1 MKRYLP
7 LLAALV
13 LVPSLAFAGWNI
25 RQDGTGTAEWVNG
38 DGDTVPV
45 GRDLTVLLE
54 NVSTA
59 STTFVVSPIAGTL
72 SQVESVLFGAI
83 ATHDI
88 SLTVSVASAGTTA
101 FTPYA
106 TDTLDIS
113 FSNSAAGDV
122 DTLSLSDQTV
132 EEGGV
137 IAITTSGYSTN
148 DIDATLVIRIE
159 AQ

>member
-1 MKRYLP
+1 
-7 LLAALV
+7 LLVALV

-25 RQDGTGTAEWVNG
+25 RQDDTGKTEWVNG
-38 DGDTVPV
+38 DGDTIPV

-59 STTFVVSPIAGTL
+59 STTFMVSPISGDLA
-72 SQVESVLFGAI
+72 QIESVLFGAI

-88 SLTVSVASAGTTA
+88 SLTVSVASVGTTA
-101 FTPYA
+101 FTPYD
-106 TDTLDIS
+106 TDTLDIA

-122 DTLSLSDQTV
+122 DTLTLSGQSIV
-132 EEGGV
+132 EGDV

-148 DIDATLVIRIE
+148 DIDAVLVIRIE
-159 AQ
+159 GQ